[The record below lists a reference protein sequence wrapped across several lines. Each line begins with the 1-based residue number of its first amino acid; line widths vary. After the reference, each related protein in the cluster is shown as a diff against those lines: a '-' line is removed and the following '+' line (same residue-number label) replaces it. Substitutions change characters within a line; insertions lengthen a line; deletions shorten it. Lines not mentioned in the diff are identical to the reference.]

1 MIRHHASAHSRNRQ
15 GPARAKAA
23 AMPYRPGSRAGRA
36 ADRSKTMFSVGQ
48 RVWLLR
54 DTTRSGIVVE
64 CAAGQVYIE
73 QDNGAEL
80 DFPEGELTT
89 QPPAQAAAKAHD
101 SRGMAKP
108 DHAMPSRPLTA
119 RDITPEHLRV
129 LAAIPARTLQAV
141 AVVFDRKSQAAQPP
155 GRFSALDPAGRLNAI
170 ADISAVP
177 YRTMRLYSDRPGEL
191 GLIMGK
197 GLADSHKSA

>member
-1 MIRHHASAHSRNRQ
+1 MIRRHASAHSRRQ
-15 GPARAKAA
+15 QWSGSRKRRGDAIPA
-23 AMPYRPGSRAGRA
+23 GSRAWRA

-54 DTTRSGIVVE
+54 DTSRSGIVVE

-80 DFPEGELTT
+80 DFPEGELTA

-101 SRGMAKP
+101 SAGMAKP

-141 AVVFDRKSQAAQPP
+141 AVLVRPQIAGHAAAKPVQCAGP
-155 GRFSALDPAGRLNAI
+155 GRPPQRHRRHHRRAVSQPCACTVTAPASWA
-170 ADISAVP
+170 
-177 YRTMRLYSDRPGEL
+177 
-191 GLIMGK
+191 
-197 GLADSHKSA
+197 